1 VNHVH
6 GRGNDSVL
14 VAARLFAPFIRAHWR
29 GFVPPIL
36 GVVAMSFVG
45 LLKPWPLKF
54 LIDDVLHVGQD
65 GENSEISLAVI
76 SAIAGAIVGIAA
88 LQGLFS
94 YVKDFFL
101 SATSQRVAFSARRAL
116 FEHIQRLSLTFH
128 DRKRTGDMLTRVTS
142 DVTKVQELIA
152 DKLVVDGLTSIVQFV
167 GMLVVMLVIDWKLG
181 LIAIA
186 WAPLVLVTSSYFR
199 RRIRVQEQRVRER
212 EGDMTSL
219 AQETMSSI
227 RVVKAFGRE
236 RHTVERFE
244 EQTGEMLEAS
254 VRVARLE
261 AAFSF
266 VITLLTALG
275 LAAMVFFGAY
285 QVAAGALTAG
295 TLVVFI
301 AYMRDLQSPLNLI
314 SRLYA
319 KLARVMVR
327 AERIAEVLQEQPVVV
342 ERPHARKAPRF
353 RGSVRFENVSFGYTP
368 DRLVLRD
375 VDLVI
380 EPGEIVAL
388 VGPTGAGKSTIAS
401 LLLRLYDP
409 IEGTIL
415 IDDHDIREYKLA
427 TVIDQIAVVLQESL
441 LFQASIRENIAYGKL
456 DASEEEIREAAWV
469 AYADEFIQA
478 LSEGYDTVVG
488 ERGTTLSG
496 GQRQRV
502 AIARAVIRD
511 APLLIL
517 DEPTTGLDADAE
529 ATVMEAMERLMEGRT
544 TVVIAHKLSTVRKA
558 DRIYVLD
565 DGRVAEEGTHQ
576 ALLARGGPYAR
587 AFYSQSA
594 DLDLLVSSKAID

>member
-1 VNHVH
+1 VHHVH

-76 SAIAGAIVGIAA
+76 SAIAGAIVGIAV

-152 DKLVVDGLTSIVQFV
+152 DKLVVDGVTSVVQFV

-353 RGSVRFENVSFGYTP
+353 RGGVRFENVSFGYTP

-415 IDDHDIREYKLA
+415 IDDHDVREYKLA

-576 ALLARGGPYAR
+576 ALLAQGGPYAR

>member
-1 VNHVH
+1 VHHVH

-152 DKLVVDGLTSIVQFV
+152 DKLVVDGVTSVVQFV

-353 RGSVRFENVSFGYTP
+353 RGGVRFENVSFGYTP

-415 IDDHDIREYKLA
+415 IDDHDVREYKLA

-565 DGRVAEEGTHQ
+565 DGRVAEGGTHQ
-576 ALLARGGPYAR
+576 ALLAQGGSYAR